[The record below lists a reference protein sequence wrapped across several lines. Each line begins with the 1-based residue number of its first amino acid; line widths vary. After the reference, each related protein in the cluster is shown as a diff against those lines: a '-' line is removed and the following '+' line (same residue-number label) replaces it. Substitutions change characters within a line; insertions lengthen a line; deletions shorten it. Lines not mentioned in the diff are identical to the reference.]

1 MMLRRKAFG
10 EFIGTG
16 LLVATVIG
24 SGKMATNISNDVG
37 VQLAINAAATVL
49 SLSLLIFIF
58 SGISGSHFNPVVTVS
73 EFLRHKISMTTA
85 GTYLLTQF
93 LGGFLGAVLANLMFE
108 LPAISA
114 SHHIR
119 SGGHLW
125 LGEVVATAGLLFL
138 LTVMDIEGKL
148 SAAPLVVSAWI
159 GAAYFFTSSTSFAN
173 PAVTFA
179 RSWSDSFSG
188 IALQSVPAFVLAQL
202 VGGVIGVAL
211 ASLLKKG
218 SQPHG

>member
-1 MMLRRKAFG
+1 MMVRRKAFG
-10 EFIGTG
+10 EFLGTG
-16 LLVATVIG
+16 LLVVTVIG

-49 SLSLLIFIF
+49 SLSILIFIF
-58 SGISGSHFNPVVTVS
+58 AGISGSHFNPVVTLS

-85 GTYLLTQF
+85 GAYLLAQF
-93 LGGFLGAVLANLMFE
+93 LGGFLGAVLANLMFA
-108 LPAISA
+108 LPAISP

-138 LTVMDIEGKL
+138 LMVMEIEGKV
-148 SAAPLVVSAWI
+148 SAAPLVISGWI

-188 IALQSVPAFVLAQL
+188 ITLRSVPAFVLAQL
-202 VGGVIGVAL
+202 MGGCIGVAL

-218 SQPHG
+218 AQPHG